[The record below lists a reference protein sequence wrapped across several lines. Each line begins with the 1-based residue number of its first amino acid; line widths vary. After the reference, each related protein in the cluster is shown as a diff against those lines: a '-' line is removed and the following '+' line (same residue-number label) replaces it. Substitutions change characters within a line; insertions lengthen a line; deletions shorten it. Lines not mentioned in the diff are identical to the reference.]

1 MITKCST
8 NLGENEWIW
17 WEVQQTKNVKNQTEL
32 KNTIAK
38 KKKKPLEGINRRLDN
53 MEKQISNLENRVVE
67 VTQVEQQNKVL

>member
-1 MITKCST
+1 MFD

-17 WEVQQTKNVKNQTEL
+17 WEVPTDKNVKNQTEL

-38 KKKKPLEGINRRLDN
+38 KKKKNQKTLEGINRRLDN

-67 VTQVEQQNKVL
+67 VTQVEQNKVL